1 MKIHTRLSLWYFSVS
16 FIILLVF
23 SLGTYLG
30 MQRLLFRAL
39 DQELN
44 ILIDSI
50 ERNYDPFFDHFEDLL
65 FSPDNSNRYLEHY
78 IQIYNIDNDLIYA
91 SPMTARVDLG
101 LSVLTQS
108 DKLNVNRQGHIY
120 QNFPWNQENLLGIM
134 TFRVV
139 GRKIFFNNRPIGW
152 VVVGLPIQRIEKSM
166 ENLLRVLIISIIL
179 AVIMI
184 ATGGYI
190 LTRKAL
196 NPVNQITSRARE
208 ISFRNLNQR
217 IEVYNPDDE
226 LGKLS
231 LVLNDLLERLQK
243 AFESQ
248 RQFLADAAHELKT
261 PLAILRTHWEDEINN
276 SDISLD
282 QKEKFVQDIETI
294 SRLSH
299 LINNLLLLSQTEA
312 VEINFNFAPIRLDEI
327 IRDVIDDATILA
339 EIKKQSIEIRELAV
353 LTVMGDKMR
362 LYQLFFNIIDNAIK
376 YSDQESKIL
385 VSLDRQNNYARIEI
399 QDNGDGISKEDLPHV
414 FERFYR
420 IKKDRARQTG
430 GSGLGLAISKLIV
443 DSHHG
448 SIQLKSEL
456 GKGSVF
462 TVFLPLLKNK
472 EKT

>member
-50 ERNYDPFFDHFEDLL
+50 ERNYDPFFNHFEDLL

-78 IQIYNIDNDLIYA
+78 IQIYNIDNHLIYA
-91 SPMTARVDLG
+91 SPMTGRVDLG
-101 LSVLTQS
+101 LSLPGLS
-108 DKLNVNRQGHIY
+108 DKMSINRQGRIY
-120 QNFPWNQENLLGIM
+120 QKFPWNQENLVGIM
-134 TFRVV
+134 AFRVV
-139 GRKIFFNNRPIGW
+139 CRKIFFNDRPIGW

-166 ENLLRVLIISIIL
+166 GNLLKVLFVSIIL

-190 LTRKAL
+190 LTGKAL
-196 NPVNQITSRARE
+196 NPVDQITSRARE
-208 ISFRNLNQR
+208 ISSRNLNQR

-261 PLAILRTHWEDEINN
+261 PLTILRTHWENEINN

-299 LINNLLLLSQTEA
+299 LINNLLLLSQTED
-312 VEINFNFAPIRLDEI
+312 VEINFNFAPTRLDEI
-327 IRDVIDDATILA
+327 IKEVVDDATILA
-339 EIKKQSIEIRELAV
+339 EMKKQSIEIAQLKA
-353 LTVMGDKMR
+353 LTIMGDKMR
-362 LYQLFFNIIDNAIK
+362 LYQLLFNIIDNAIK
-376 YSDQESKIL
+376 YSDQEGKIWI
-385 VSLDRQNNYARIEI
+385 SLNEQNDHARIEI
-399 QDNGDGISKEDLPHV
+399 RDNGYGISKEDLSHV

-420 IKKDRARQTG
+420 IKKDRARITG

-448 SIQLKSEL
+448 SIQVKSEL

-462 TVFLPLLKNK
+462 TIFLPLLKNK
-472 EKT
+472 EKV